1 MSSTREYPVQ
11 NDLQVKESQVNRN
24 DPNYVN
30 IVNSLSLFEG
40 DLLKG
45 YNWKETDVI
54 KLIIEN
60 LNMLDTFEPL
70 NTDNFLPIVRHQR
83 YRFLQSIKKK
93 GLPRPIVVLFCQEY
107 GSSFG
112 YTYFICKESVAE
124 WKETERCFLIQS
136 IKSILSKYFSL
147 AHKRKAK
154 EKMHLLMME
163 KITRAQFRSIYGELT
178 GDNSVSDN

>member
-70 NTDNFLPIVRHQR
+70 NIDNSLPIVRH
-83 YRFLQSIKKK
+83 
-93 GLPRPIVVLFCQEY
+93 
-107 GSSFG
+107 
-112 YTYFICKESVAE
+112 
-124 WKETERCFLIQS
+124 
-136 IKSILSKYFSL
+136 
-147 AHKRKAK
+147 
-154 EKMHLLMME
+154 
-163 KITRAQFRSIYGELT
+163 
-178 GDNSVSDN
+178 